1 MAPSVT
7 APVLFPLE
15 AGKPSVEFRF
25 NVITAQALEERAGC
39 APWML
44 SMRGQS
50 VKALVLML
58 TYALQ
63 HARPDINEN
72 KAARLIQRYLENGGK
87 VKALAEALTE
97 AMNASGVYGERE
109 ESATEDEGDADP
121 LAKTSQETLDG

>member
-63 HARPDINEN
+63 HTDASITEKR
-72 KAARLIQRYLENGGK
+72 AATLIDRYLKNGGK
-87 VKALAEALTE
+87 VKALAEALTD

-109 ESATEDEGDADP
+109 DDTVDEEPSDADP
-121 LAKTSQETLDG
+121 SLTSQESES